1 MSSNNNNTQPAKT
14 AEIESAR
21 EQITH
26 PTPFTFLSLA
36 PTTSNSYPRARTA
49 SSRSSS
55 TSSGSDSGSGSARD
69 IPAGM
74 KYLKL
79 GPVHNGEHLGED
91 RGDWHQLRY

>member
-1 MSSNNNNTQPAKT
+1 MSANNNTQSAKV

-55 TSSGSDSGSGSARD
+55 TSSGSDSGSC
-69 IPAGM
+69 
-74 KYLKL
+74 
-79 GPVHNGEHLGED
+79 GESESSGGAHVVRCWEGVID
-91 RGDWHQLRY
+91 FGCAV